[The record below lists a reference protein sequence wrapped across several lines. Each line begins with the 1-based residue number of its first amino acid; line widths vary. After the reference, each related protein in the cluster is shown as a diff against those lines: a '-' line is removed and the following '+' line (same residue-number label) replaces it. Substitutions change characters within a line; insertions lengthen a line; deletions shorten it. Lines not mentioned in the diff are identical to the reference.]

1 MGIQLKKNFGEFVI
15 EQEEEGNSDSSESFD
30 LSMYKRFKSVNKKP
44 EEKMFFQFLSKV
56 FDEDLKKVEEH
67 LESYLELLVQ
77 QKAVSKQGMI
87 EGISSFISFM
97 PE

>member
-1 MGIQLKKNFGEFVI
+1 MGIQLRKNFGEFVT
-15 EQEEEGNSDSSESFD
+15 EQEEDGNSDSSFD
-30 LSMYKRFKSVNKKP
+30 LSMYKRLKSVNKKS
-44 EEKMFFQFLSKV
+44 EETIFFQFLSKV

-77 QKAVSKQGMI
+77 EKMVSKQGII